1 MERFETY
8 NDGFILPDSRLVIRL
23 DAHRFGD
30 WSGLEDDYPCGPR
43 ITKFFHETA
52 INLMTSSFRVKVAFV
67 HGDEISLF
75 LDPAENAN
83 PLRRSSII
91 SSFSSAAALH
101 FLKISGLCATFS
113 ARLSELPSADRLIEY
128 FLWQR
133 RCCYRNAITIALR
146 RALLSAG
153 HSASEAEQALHGVPE
168 DQRIAHLEQ
177 LGIPLSSIPSTTLK
191 GALFGWKSPK
201 NSDEYLTIASF
212 TKLSD
217 DDEEFISLVSQFSGF
232 SVPHRTKI
240 VSSVLPSEDPKP
252 TLVPQ
257 KPRTE
262 HKSNR
267 KTNVSVF
274 KVSSSK
280 HN

>member
-1 MERFETY
+1 
-8 NDGFILPDSRLVIRL
+8 
-23 DAHRFGD
+23 
-30 WSGLEDDYPCGPR
+30 
-43 ITKFFHETA
+43 
-52 INLMTSSFRVKVAFV
+52 
-67 HGDEISLF
+67 
-75 LDPAENAN
+75 
-83 PLRRSSII
+83 
-91 SSFSSAAALH
+91 
-101 FLKISGLCATFS
+101 
-113 ARLSELPSADRLIEY
+113 
-128 FLWQR
+128 
-133 RCCYRNAITIALR
+133 
-146 RALLSAG
+146 LLSAG